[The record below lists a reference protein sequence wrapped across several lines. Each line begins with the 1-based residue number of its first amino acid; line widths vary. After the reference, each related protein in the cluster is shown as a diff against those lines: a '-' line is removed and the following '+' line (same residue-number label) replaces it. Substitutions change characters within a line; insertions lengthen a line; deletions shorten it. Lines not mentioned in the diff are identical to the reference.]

1 MVESGNFSLSAPKPG
16 FAAVYVG
23 RPYGWNVSYI
33 PLSVELN
40 GRPLAQLGISTSS
53 DAACESEKTT
63 GEFGSRPDGLR

>member
-1 MVESGNFSLSAPKPG
+1 LQSAPRPG

-40 GRPLAQLGISTSS
+40 GQPLAQLGISTYTRIELRRGTYKL
-53 DAACESEKTT
+53 AAANTYMTSIT
-63 GEFGSRPDGLR
+63 